1 MGVLKAEPARAQDW
15 AARSVGAA
23 WRAFDWQM
31 LIFAVLLT
39 GIGMAMAYSNTIAAG
54 DPVFDPG
61 STFGRGLI
69 WCAFA
74 TIAFGVATVFDYKW
88 LRTFAWPLYFVN
100 LAILIVTLGI
110 GDGVS
115 GAARWIAL
123 GPFQFQFSELAKIL
137 MIIVLANYLA
147 SRHEKLGSIWTILGA
162 CLLTL
167 PALILVLLQ
176 PDLGTSLVLGGIL
189 AGMLFMSGSSLRWLA
204 VLGGFVIAAVPF
216 AWTYILRDYQKQRL
230 LSFLDPSADPQGSG
244 YQLLQSQ
251 IAVGSG
257 GLLGKGLTNG
267 TQNQLDF
274 LPVQTTD
281 FVFALLAEEL
291 GFVGAILVF
300 GLFLALVW
308 RILLTAWRSQ
318 DPFGLGIA
326 SGVASMLL
334 FQLVINVG
342 MVIGIMPITGIP
354 LPFITH
360 GGASLISI
368 AVGLGVLQS
377 VNVRQTRAEW

>member
-1 MGVLKAEPARAQDW
+1 MGVLRAEPARAQDW
-15 AARSVGAA
+15 AARSVGVA

-31 LIFAVLLT
+31 TIFALLLV
-39 GIGMAMAYSNTIAAG
+39 GIGSAMAYSNTIAAG
-54 DPVFDPG
+54 DSVFDPG

-69 WCAFA
+69 WSTLAVVAFIAA
-74 TIAFGVATVFDYKW
+74 TAFDYKW
-88 LRTFAWPLYFVN
+88 LKTFAWPIYFAN
-100 LAILIVTLGI
+100 LLLLGVTLAI

-115 GAARWIAL
+115 GAARWIAV

-147 SRHEKLGSIWTILGA
+147 TRQARLNSIWTILGA
-162 CLLTL
+162 CLLMV
-167 PALILVLLQ
+167 PAWILVMLQ

-189 AGMLFMSGSSLRWLA
+189 AGMLFMSGASLRWLA
-204 VLGGFVIAAVPF
+204 ILAGAVIVAIPF

-257 GLLGKGLTNG
+257 GLFGKGLTNG

-291 GFVGAILVF
+291 GFLGAILVF
-300 GLFLALVW
+300 GLFIALIW

-318 DPFGLGIA
+318 DRFGLGVA
-326 SGVASMLL
+326 SGIASMLV
-334 FQLVINVG
+334 FQLIVNVG
-342 MVIGIMPITGIP
+342 MVIGVMPITGIP

-360 GGASLISI
+360 GGASLISL

-377 VNVRQTRAEW
+377 INIRQTRAEW